1 MLLEGWTMKRRNCFL
16 LVAVLFVCMSSS
28 YAMSHRPKDQEDIT
42 DKKSISMASNEKN
55 GGEAPATFLDTLN
68 RGKEFSLSD
77 RDFAAITTE
86 STSVAGQ
93 KDVREDASSDG
104 YRIQCF
110 ASSQIER
117 VRAEQKQLETKIK
130 YPLYIV
136 FNAPY
141 YKLLVGD
148 FVKKNDAENA
158 MAKLKEMGYGDCWV
172 ARSKIEPR
180 H

>member
-1 MLLEGWTMKRRNCFL
+1 MKQSNKFAWIALLLT
-16 LVAVLFVCMSSS
+16 CMNSN
-28 YAMSHRPKDQEDIT
+28 YAMSNRPKDNEGIS
-42 DKKSISMASNEKN
+42 DKKPFSVAIDEK
-55 GGEAPATFLDTLN
+55 GSGEAPKTFLDTLN

-77 RDFAAITTE
+77 RDFTSITTE

-93 KDVREDASSDG
+93 KDLKEDVAADG

-117 VRAEQKQLETKIK
+117 VRSEQKQLEAKVK

-141 YKLLVGD
+141 YKLLAGD
-148 FVKKNDAENA
+148 FIKRSDADNA

-172 ARSKIEPR
+172 ARSKIEIKR
-180 H
+180 

>member
-1 MLLEGWTMKRRNCFL
+1 MKQNRNCIWIVVL
-16 LVAVLFVCMSSS
+16 LTCMNSN
-28 YAMSHRPKDQEDIT
+28 YAMSNRPKDKEDVS
-42 DKKSISMASNEKN
+42 DKKSISIAASEKN
-55 GGEAPATFLDTLN
+55 SGETPSTFLDTLN

-77 RDFAAITTE
+77 RDFSSITTE

-93 KDVREDASSDG
+93 KDVREEAG
-104 YRIQCF
+104 NEGFRIQCF

-117 VRAEQKQLETKIK
+117 VRSEQKQLELKIK
-130 YPLYIV
+130 FPLYIV

-172 ARSKIEPR
+172 ARSKIEPK

>member
-1 MLLEGWTMKRRNCFL
+1 MVIL
-16 LVAVLFVCMSSS
+16 ACMNSN
-28 YAMSHRPKDQEDIT
+28 YAMSNRPKDKEGIT
-42 DKKSISMASNEKN
+42 DKKSMAVASNEKG
-55 GGEAPATFLDTLN
+55 GGETPETFLDTLN

-77 RDFAAITTE
+77 RDFTSIATE

-93 KDVREDASSDG
+93 RDMREDAGNEG
-104 YRIQCF
+104 YRVQCF

-117 VRAEQKQLETKIK
+117 VRIEQKQLEVKVK

-148 FVKKNDAENA
+148 FIKRNDADNA
-158 MAKLKEMGYGDCWV
+158 MARLKEIGYGDSWV
-172 ARSKIEPR
+172 TRSKIETR